1 MNDIKPKDHFKELE
15 RRLEL
20 WQSGNSLGLFQDI
33 LTIQR
38 NLKSV
43 YKAKKIDQISGKFA
57 EETQNDN
64 VNGTLKLLTNN
75 IQHGFPPLNE
85 EKILKLK
92 MKHPKTVNPKP
103 EVLLPDGVPMF
114 IQSDLKV

>member
-1 MNDIKPKDHFKELE
+1 M
-15 RRLEL
+15 EL
-20 WQSGNSLGLFQDI
+20 WQSGNALRLFQDI

-43 YKAKKIDQISGKFA
+43 YKAKKIDQISGKFL
-57 EETQNDN
+57 EEMQKGN
-64 VNGTLKLLTNN
+64 VNGTLKLLTNKM
-75 IQHGFPPLNE
+75 QHGFPPLNDGR
-85 EKILKLK
+85 ILKLK
-92 MKHPKTVNPKP
+92 MKHPKTVNPEP